1 MKIKLKQ
8 IAVVISAGLLS
19 TSALAQSEIFAGQS
33 GTISDIGDV
42 VQILLPAG
50 GLAGS
55 LWIGDTEGAWQL
67 TKGVATTSA
76 ITHGLKF
83 SYERLRPDGSE
94 HNSFPSGHTSAAF
107 SGAAYIHHRYGNAW
121 GIPAYGAAAFVG
133 ASRVWANRHY
143 LDDVMAGG
151 SIAVLSSLY
160 WTEPYNQ
167 SDFVI
172 SPTIGEGS
180 VGLSLNYTPG
190 RAGAK
195 SDLSSKHKSDWG
207 KVDKSYRNSYELF
220 IGGAD
225 TNENSIQDAGS
236 QAFDLYDF
244 SRESEPHTYS
254 SARVKWG
261 MDEAQYLYF
270 SFTPFES
277 RDTSKLN
284 EDIHFGGKQYRA
296 GKEVVSAYRLYG
308 LTADYL
314 FELLPN
320 SDWKLDVGAGLS
332 VNHLSIRLDDIEG
345 DNLSEREDWF
355 IAPAAM
361 AEVGYQF
368 TDSIS
373 ANIGYR
379 ASISGTADS
388 QDVWVSFDYRFN
400 ERWATSLVAGQ
411 FEQQISTNELTN
423 DLSLA
428 YGGFTVAYAF

>member
-1 MKIKLKQ
+1 MKIKIKQ
-8 IAVVISAGLLS
+8 IVAAISTALLS
-19 TSALAQSEIFAGQS
+19 TSAIAQSEIFAGQS
-33 GTISDIGDV
+33 GTFSDIGDV

-67 TKGVATTSA
+67 TKGVATTAA
-76 ITHGLKF
+76 ITHTLKF
-83 SYERLRPDGSE
+83 SYARLRPDGSE

-160 WTEPYNQ
+160 WTEPYNR

-172 SPTIGEGS
+172 TPTIGEGS
-180 VGLSLNYTPG
+180 VGLAMNYTPG
-190 RAGAK
+190 RAGPK
-195 SDLSSKHKSDWG
+195 SAIESKHKSDWG
-207 KVDKSYRNSYELF
+207 SVDKSYRNSYELF

-225 TNENSIQDAGS
+225 TKENSIQDTGN

-261 MDEAQYLYF
+261 VDETQYLYF
-270 SFTPFES
+270 SLTPFEA
-277 RDTSKLN
+277 RDTVKLN

-320 SDWKLDVGAGLS
+320 SDWKLDVGAGLNI
-332 VNHLSIRLDDIEG
+332 NHLSIRLDDIEG
-345 DNLSEREDWF
+345 DNLSERDDWF

-361 AEVGYQF
+361 AELGYQF
-368 TDSIS
+368 TDTIS
-373 ANIGYR
+373 GSIGYR
-379 ASISGTADS
+379 ASFSGTADS
-388 QDVWVSFDYRFN
+388 QDVWVSLGYRFD
-400 ERWATSLVAGQ
+400 ERWSASLVAGQ
-411 FEQQISTNELTN
+411 FEQQVETKELVN
-423 DLSLA
+423 DLSLS